1 MRPILV
7 VGTGRSGTSTTTRIL
22 HEHLGVMMVREMYL
36 PGDRWNPRG
45 YYEDKKMKLFVKQAV
60 NGAISPEVLAMQT
73 REWMTQGEDIRW
85 GFKVTQ
91 ISNGTPALLDAL
103 DPSLIIV
110 CMRDRDLTAKSI
122 VEWRRS
128 NWKLDE
134 AAGYRKFD
142 QKMTALMKFLHG
154 RQVLWLDFSEQRDER
169 ELKLILRDALPV
181 DIPDRG
187 QRCGGGVKAAG

>member
-1 MRPILV
+1 M
-7 VGTGRSGTSTTTRIL
+7 
-22 HEHLGVMMVREMYL
+22 REMYL
-36 PGDRWNPRG
+36 PPDQWNPKG
-45 YYEDKKMKLFVKQAV
+45 YYEDKKMKLMVKQA
-60 NGAISPEVLAMQT
+60 ISGKRTPESLEVEA
-73 REWMTQGEDIRW
+73 REWMTRGADIRW

-91 ISNGTPALLDAL
+91 ISLGSPAILDAL

-110 CMRDRDLTAKSI
+110 CMRDRELTAKSI

-134 AAGYRKFD
+134 AAGYRKYD

-181 DIPDRG
+181 DVP
-187 QRCGGGVKAAG
+187 VEVAG